1 MRKHLVLAASFA
13 LAACGA
19 MPRHH
24 ITQIDRASTLEVRN
38 GPEGAI
44 VLVDGSEAARLQARK
59 PTTVAVA
66 DGQRSVE
73 IKRGGETLYSRS
85 IFIQDGSRK
94 VIDLKAQ

>member
-1 MRKHLVLAASFA
+1 MRKHLVLAAGLA
-13 LAACGA
+13 LAACGS

-24 ITQIDRASTLEVRN
+24 VTQVDRVSTLEFRN
-38 GPEGAI
+38 GPPGAA
-44 VLVDGSEAARLQARK
+44 VLVDGAEAARLGPRK

-73 IKRGGETLYSRS
+73 VRHGGKTVYSRS

-94 VIDLKAQ
+94 VIDLKTN